1 MNLRLRLLGNI
12 TYLKTMI
19 AVTIATRVNALKP
32 KANNGQVGEKPEY
45 KKN

>member
-1 MNLRLRLLGNI
+1 
-12 TYLKTMI
+12 MI